1 MTKII
6 FPGNYTNRLSSW
18 QGQGVAA
25 LPGRIYFSVI
35 GYALITATPAA
46 SWDIKIPSPDMRQD
60 DKTRVDIPS
69 LILPVGANV
78 YSVGLRVPDMAKE
91 RGLAT
96 AFSGLVGT
104 NTERLKV
111 ADALAN
117 DNNITATVVAT
128 SSAAVAVASGTIAP
142 VATRRQII
150 TPVALSGAETL
161 RVYLTAAD
169 GTTASTNNLT
179 SSVAGGTP
187 IIVEANYFLDDDLPD
202 IGDVRIPFRVEN

>member
-1 MTKII
+1 MTKSI
-6 FPGNYTNRLSSW
+6 FPGNYVNRMSSW
-18 QGQGVAA
+18 QGQGVLA

-35 GYALITATPAA
+35 GYALITATPAT
-46 SWDIKIPSPDMRQD
+46 SWDIRIPSPDMRQD

-69 LILPVGANV
+69 LILPAGANV
-78 YSVGLRVPDMAKE
+78 YSVGLRVPNMAKE
-91 RGLAT
+91 RGLAP

-111 ADALAN
+111 ADAVGN
-117 DNNITATVVAT
+117 DNNITASVVAT
-128 SSAAVAVASGTIAP
+128 SSAAVAVAGGTIAP

-161 RVYLTAAD
+161 RVFLTAAD
-169 GTTASTNNLT
+169 GTTGSSNSLT
-179 SSVAGGTP
+179 STVAGGTP

-202 IGDVRIPFRVEN
+202 VEDVRIPFRVEN